1 MASLNRVQLIGNL
14 GQDPELRYTQNQ
26 TAVCTLSVATT
37 ENRLNANGDREPQ
50 TTWHRVVVWSKQ
62 AENCNKYL
70 GKGRQIYVDGRLQ
83 TRSWEDQNGNKRYTT
98 EVVAQSVLFL
108 GGSQGGASRDNSNQQ
123 GQSFGGGSPQ
133 GVPAAGGGAPASM
146 PSMGADSLDDIPF

>member
-70 GKGRQIYVDGRLQ
+70 GKGRQVYVDGRLQ

-108 GGSQGGASRDNSNQQ
+108 GGSAGGANRDNTQQQQNSND
-123 GQSFGGGSPQ
+123 FGGAPS
-133 GVPAAGGGAPASM
+133 GGAPASM
-146 PSMGADSLDDIPF
+146 PSMGADNLDDIPF